1 MEYDVDKWDIDSEDE
16 IFKPLNKKNKKDVE
30 MARDYCDEHEFYY
43 GRQTCEPKWK
53 WGQGDLEMYEV
64 VVHPNKTAKMKF
76 VKERNKK
83 KRHKPKAI
91 KRKNR

>member
-1 MEYDVDKWDIDSEDE
+1 MEYDVDRWDMDENDE

-30 MARDYCDEHEFYY
+30 SARDYCDEHEFYY

-53 WGQGDLEMYEV
+53 WGQGDLDGYEV
-64 VVHPNKTAKMKF
+64 VVHEDKKTKLKF

-83 KRHKPKAI
+83 RRHKPKPM
-91 KRKNR
+91 KRKR